1 MTNMDM
7 RYVVAVDGQQADAEL
22 ARLHKEATTLAGAE
36 DKLAAST
43 TKATTAVVAQGNA
56 AVTTTAKTETL
67 QQRVSKWPDLLG
79 KQAAAISLVSSSLA
93 DQNGWVGKAVAGAG
107 QMAAAYGAG
116 GPFALALVG
125 GLALVSQFTSHLERL
140 NAEQQRDID
149 LKYATIDALATE
161 RTALQKRVADLRRQA
176 DPEGT
181 KKLDREAAVAAADK
195 LDAEIR
201 GLKVAAIQYGVSK
214 ERQTQMIAEAG
225 IKRDELALLRE
236 EIDLRDKI
244 AAKDKGDAGKPAAV
258 ATKAKAKALD
268 LGDLYGDS
276 PENLRA
282 FVDRETARDEI
293 LQEGIDLTK
302 AREKEKFET
311 LLKMEQDA
319 EAERLRIAERSA
331 QERET
336 LRIAEVS
343 AMQGYANTAVGIA
356 ASASTQ
362 LISDLVGQQEHALE
376 RFGIAVMAQA
386 GQALVSY
393 GAQAIG
399 RGILELSSPVTAPL
413 AAASF
418 TAGGVLLGAG
428 IGLGGTAGGLGAL
441 LGGGGGASAP
451 SERGVSSGFSGG
463 ATGGGGGTN
472 ITIVY
477 GGASGPTADH
487 AARAVS
493 DSVARAGA
501 RNLSRDEVR

>member
-1 MTNMDM
+1 MTTDM
-7 RYVVAVDGQQADAEL
+7 RYTVGIDATQADAEL
-22 ARLHKEATTLAGAE
+22 ARLHAGATTLAKSE
-36 DKLAAST
+36 DKLAASA
-43 TKATTAVVAQGNA
+43 KGATTAIVAQGTA
-56 AVTTTAKTETL
+56 TAETAAKTATL
-67 QQRVSKWPDLLG
+67 RERVSKLPDVLG

-125 GLALVSQFTSHLERL
+125 GMAIVSQLTSHWEKL
-140 NAEQQRDID
+140 NDEQDRAIK
-149 LKYATIDALATE
+149 LTYASIDAASDQ
-161 RTALQKRVADLRRQA
+161 RTALQKRLADLRRQA
-176 DPEGT
+176 DPEAA
-181 KKLDREAAVAAADK
+181 KKQDREDAVAAADK
-195 LDAEIR
+195 LETEIR

-214 ERQTQMIAEAG
+214 ERQTLMLAEAG
-225 IKRDELALLRE
+225 IKQQELALLRE
-236 EIDLRDKI
+236 EIELRDKI
-244 AAKDKGDAGKPAAV
+244 AKQGAADVKTAPAKVAKVKAATV
-258 ATKAKAKALD
+258 D

-276 PENLRA
+276 PENLKA

-319 EAERLRIAERSA
+319 EAERLRIVERAA
-331 QERET
+331 QARDA
-336 LRIAEVS
+336 LRMAEV
-343 AMQGYANTAVGIA
+343 AEMQGYASLATGIV
-356 ASASTQ
+356 ASAGTQ
-362 LISDLVGQQEHALE
+362 LVADLVGQQEQALE

-418 TAGGVLLGAG
+418 AAGGVLLGAG

-441 LGGGGGASAP
+441 MGGSGGSSGP

-463 ATGGGGGTN
+463 ATSGGGGTN

-493 DSVARAGA
+493 DSVTRAA
-501 RNLSRDEVR
+501 VRNVNRDEVR